1 MLPKKLDAISIA
13 GFTAI
18 ELSFRDILSFGKLHL
33 EHDVS
38 PTNYDELCT
47 VAAEIKRLCDN
58 KGLEITTLQP
68 FPNSEGWPEGSNER
82 KDAFDRA
89 HRWIRIMEACKT
101 DMLQA
106 RFDLSHFQ
114 LQIHSRITGRS
125 ERVYQLL
132 TSRLHKPAPPILLSW
147 NSTAPASPLAF
158 NPSLTSSRNTASA
171 SPTKTGISLATCPT
185 SAMSG
190 TSCGA
195 SIVPTLAS
203 ASTLSRP
210 QAANGA
216 TRLPPLAYAKTYPET
231 S

>member
-1 MLPKKLDAISIA
+1 LHLPYVYRELLEPASIDRVLILDRPVRQIPISYASCSIGSKPGDMLPKKLDAISIA

-132 TSRLHKPAPPILLSW
+132 TSRLHKPAPPILLS
-147 NSTAPASPLAF
+147 
-158 NPSLTSSRNTASA
+158 
-171 SPTKTGISLATCPT
+171 
-185 SAMSG
+185 
-190 TSCGA
+190 
-195 SIVPTLAS
+195 
-203 ASTLSRP
+203 
-210 QAANGA
+210 
-216 TRLPPLAYAKTYPET
+216 
-231 S
+231 